1 MRDLLTDPACHPADL
16 GCPLPDSLHAV
27 SVAMPSWQDV
37 IDYEEGHPTLT
48 ARLRAGYPRFFCHPK
63 VTELFG
69 AATAA
74 FAGKDEGAL
83 VFPSAEAAARC
94 RDYVTARSDARLRL
108 HPLGPACAVT
118 FPEPVRPLVRAFWR
132 YCGDT
137 LSSRMAVALLANP
150 APPSPADA
158 ATGDTASLTVRQR
171 IASLHGIPPQF
182 VFLFPSGMA
191 AIAAAHRLITSLHPA
206 LPTVQLD
213 FPYVDALK
221 IQQECGSGVHFF
233 PLASPEDCAA
243 IRSLASQQKIAAVF
257 CEMPS
262 NPLLH
267 SVRLSSFAPA
277 LRSARI
283 PLVIDDTVASAAAIA
298 TLPHADL
305 VTTSLTKSFSGAGDV
320 LAGALVVNPD
330 APHAESFLAS
340 LQSLL
345 PPSGSTLWW
354 EDAAALEH
362 NSRDFTS
369 RIRQSHASAAA
380 LASSLADHPAIDK
393 VWYPQEGD
401 GLDEILR
408 PSAGRGCLLSFSLRN
423 PDRAPAVYDALPISK
438 GPSLGTNFSL
448 CCPYTLLAH
457 YPELPW
463 ANSCGV
469 PSHLLRVSVGLEP
482 TEDLAARFSS
492 ALAHA

>member
-1 MRDLLTDPACHPADL
+1 MRDLLTDPACQPADL

-37 IDYEEGHPTLT
+37 IDYEEGRPALT
-48 ARLRAGYPRFFCHPK
+48 AQLRAGYPRFFCHPK
-63 VTELFG
+63 VTELFA

-74 FAGKDEGAL
+74 FASDGEGSL
-83 VFPSAEAAARC
+83 VFPSEEAAGRC
-94 RDYVTARSDARLRL
+94 RDYVGRRSDAPVRLN
-108 HPLGPACAVT
+108 PLGPACAVT
-118 FPEPVRPLVRAFWR
+118 FPEPVRPLVREFWR

-137 LSSRMAVALLANP
+137 LSSRMAVSLLANP

-158 ATGDTASLTVRQR
+158 ATGDDASRSIRERL
-171 IASLHGIPPQF
+171 AHLHGIPPDF

-191 AIAAAHRLITSLHPA
+191 AIAAAHRLVTAPFPG

-233 PLASPEDCAA
+233 PLASPDDYSA
-243 IRSLASQQKIAAVF
+243 IRTLASQQKIAAVF

-267 SVRLSSFAPA
+267 SVRLRSFAPT
-277 LRSARI
+277 LRSHRI
-283 PLVIDDTVASAAAIA
+283 PLIIDDTVASAAAIA
-298 TLPHADL
+298 PLRHADL
-305 VTTSLTKSFSGAGDV
+305 VTTSLTKSFSGEGDV
-320 LAGALVVNPD
+320 LAGALILNPD
-330 APHAESFLAS
+330 SPHAASFLAA
-340 LQSLL
+340 LQSRN
-345 PPSGSTLWW
+345 PSGNSLWW
-354 EDAAALEH
+354 EDAAALEK
-362 NSRDFTS
+362 NSRDFST
-369 RIRQSHASAAA
+369 RIHQSHSSAAA
-380 LASSLADHPAIDK
+380 LAATLAAHPAVAS
-393 VWYPQEGD
+393 VWYPRNGD

-408 PSAGRGCLLSFSLRN
+408 PGAGRGCLFSFALRN
-423 PDRAPAVYDALPISK
+423 PASTPAVYNALPICK

-457 YPELPW
+457 YLELDW
-463 ANSCGV
+463 AQSCGV

-482 TEDLAARFSS
+482 LPDLIDRFLS
-492 ALAHA
+492 ALARA